1 MVLVSAVLLVSYGP
15 QMNRQWV
22 VLKTL
27 PAVFHKRVRTDFIQE
42 GILMGFF
49 RFEAQNTA
57 KGRCHKQV
65 QSNFVFSALS
75 LDFTTWL
82 PWDPCS

>member
-27 PAVFHKRVRTDFIQE
+27 PAVFHKRVRIDFIQE
-42 GILMGFF
+42 GILLVFLDLKLKTLLKAGVISKYKAILSF
-49 RFEAQNTA
+49 QL
-57 KGRCHKQV
+57 CH
-65 QSNFVFSALS
+65 
-75 LDFTTWL
+75 
-82 PWDPCS
+82 